1 MTLIPAE
8 QLLGHTPSWAAR
20 TAHRGAQLPPVV
32 AAVIIGALLALC
44 WALVYVS
51 GGTRLALPHLFYVP
65 IVLATLPFR
74 LRGSLLVG
82 LAAAVLCGPL
92 MPLDSTTGEMQ
103 QASAWLLRGGMFLG
117 VGAVAALSQTLRTQA
132 YEHQL
137 SREVRT
143 ALADEA
149 STTKVDESLVPLVA
163 GVLKRRD
170 FHPVFQPIY
179 SLCDGKLLAVEAL
192 TRFDVMP
199 YRTPDLWFAAAE
211 RAGVQA
217 DLEIAAI
224 EAAIDASW
232 ELPPEI
238 ELSVNASPSTLG
250 DERLLA
256 AIRASSR
263 RITVE
268 ITEHSVIDDYAGL
281 LTKVHALRDLGAKI
295 AVDDAGAGISSLR
308 HIVQLGPDV
317 IKLDISLTQG
327 LAHSPLRRALAGS
340 LIEFAERSGAQ
351 LLVEGVEELDDLE
364 IWSALG
370 AHSIQGYL
378 LGRPANLP
386 VAMRSEV
393 VLAHRVGR

>member
-8 QLLGHTPSWAAR
+8 QLLGQSPSWAAR
-20 TAHRGAQLPPVV
+20 TAHRGAHLPPTV
-32 AAVIIGALLALC
+32 ATAAIVALLGLC
-44 WALVYVS
+44 WMLVYVS

-74 LRGSLLVG
+74 LRGSLAVA

-92 MPLDSTTGEMQ
+92 MPLDTTTGEAQ
-103 QASAWLLRGGMFLG
+103 QVSAWLLRGAMFLG

-143 ALADEA
+143 ALAQGTA
-149 STTKVDESLVPLVA
+149 GTRVDESLVPLVA
-163 GVLKRRD
+163 GVLERQD

-179 SLCDGKLLAVEAL
+179 SLGDGTLVAVEAL
-192 TRFDVMP
+192 TRFDVSP
-199 YRTPDLWFAAAE
+199 YRTPDLWFAAAD
-211 RAGVQA
+211 RAGLQA

-224 EAAIDASW
+224 QAAIAASW
-232 ELPPEI
+232 ELPAEI
-238 ELSVNASPSTLG
+238 ELSVNASPATLG

-256 AIRASSR
+256 AIRTSDR
-263 RITVE
+263 RLTVE
-268 ITEHSVIDDYAGL
+268 ITEHAVVDDYAGL
-281 LTKVHALRDLGAKI
+281 LTKVHALRALGAKI

-308 HIVQLGPDV
+308 HIVQLGPDT

-370 AHSIQGYL
+370 AHTIQGYL
-378 LGRPANLP
+378 LGRPADLP
-386 VAMRSEV
+386 VALRSEV